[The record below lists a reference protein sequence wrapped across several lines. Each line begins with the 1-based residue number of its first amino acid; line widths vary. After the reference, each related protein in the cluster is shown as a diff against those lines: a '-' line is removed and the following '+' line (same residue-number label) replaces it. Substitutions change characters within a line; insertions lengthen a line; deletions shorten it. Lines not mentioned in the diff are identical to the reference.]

1 MATLKEIA
9 EKAKVSLA
17 TVSRVL
23 NEDESLNVKEE
34 TKRRIYE
41 VAEALEYKVKTK
53 KREIKK
59 VNYNFLA
66 LFNYEEKIELNDP
79 YYLAIRYGIEN
90 QCKKLGI
97 GIEKIYGGVVG
108 EGVEDIDG
116 ILAVGSFLEKDVKK
130 MEKISENIVFID
142 SHSHRKYDSIT
153 VNLSEIT
160 STIIDYF
167 IEKNQNRIGFIGGR
181 DNPKIKDEREEKV
194 LEYGKLKR
202 VVKEED
208 VYIGDFSSNSGY
220 ELMKKILDKKEYPKA
235 IFVATDSI
243 AIGALRAIHE
253 KNLNIPEDIMI
264 LSINDIPTAKFTFPP
279 LSTVK
284 IHSELM
290 GIQSVK
296 LLLDKIEEERELPI
310 KIIVPWELRLR
321 GTTKN

>member
-23 NEDESLNVKEE
+23 NEDETLNVKEE

-41 VAEALEYKVKTK
+41 VAESLEYKVKTK

-59 VNYNFLA
+59 KTYNFLVV
-66 LFNYEEKIELNDP
+66 FNYEEKIELNDP

-97 GIEKIYGGVVG
+97 EVKKVYGGDVD
-108 EGVEDIDG
+108 ENIEDIDG
-116 ILAVGSFLEKDVKK
+116 ILGVGTFLETSVDK
-130 MEKISENIVFID
+130 MKKISENIVFID
-142 SHSHRKYDSIT
+142 SSINKKYDSIT
-153 VNLSEIT
+153 VDLGEIT
-160 STIIDYF
+160 SMILDYF
-167 IEKNQNRIGFIGGR
+167 FERNISRVGFIGGR
-181 DNPKIKDEREEKV
+181 DHKNIIDEREKTF
-194 LEYGKLKR
+194 LGYGKLKNI
-202 VVKEED
+202 VKDED
-208 VYIGDFSSNSGY
+208 IYVGDFSSNSGY
-220 ELMKKILDKKEYPKA
+220 ELMKKMLNKSEYPKA

-243 AIGALRAIHE
+243 AIGALKAIHE
-253 KNLNIPEDIMI
+253 NKLEIPKDMMI

-290 GIQSVK
+290 GVQGVK
-296 LLLDKIEEERELPI
+296 ILVDKIEDERELPI
-310 KIIVPWELRLR
+310 KVTVPWELRLR
-321 GTTKN
+321 ETT